1 MHNLPIKKNVPTEM
15 IILTSLVALFIFEQI
30 TNKLGQMRAFDPREK
45 GHYKTSSDLKLD
57 IIIGDYATCRTI
69 LELILYHHFKSY
81 NVLFRVPSIDKKQW

>member
-1 MHNLPIKKNVPTEM
+1 MNWFKIQCPIGGWSNGFKSLMHNLPIKKNVPTEM

-57 IIIGDYATCRTI
+57 K
-69 LELILYHHFKSY
+69 LL
-81 NVLFRVPSIDKKQW
+81 